1 VPRTCTICAHGNRAA
16 LESALIEGV
25 PLQTILDCFP
35 VSKTALLSH
44 EDNHLPAHLMKAKE
58 AEEVARADGLLSQVR
73 YLHDR
78 TLVILTASEEAG
90 ELRTAL
96 RP

>member
-1 VPRTCTICAHGNRAA
+1 M
-16 LESALIEGV
+16 
-25 PLQTILDCFP
+25 QTILDCFP
-35 VSKTALLSH
+35 VSKTALLRH

-58 AEEVARADGLLSQVR
+58 AEEVARADGLLSQVW
-73 YLHDR
+73 YLQDR
-78 TLVILTASEEAG
+78 TLAVLTASEEAG